1 LKVNIMLRLH
11 SLLILLAGWG
21 SVASLAS
28 KDHCQA
34 AERPPNL
41 IFILADDL
49 GYGDLGCYGQK
60 EIKTPHLDQLARA
73 GMRFTDFYAG
83 TTVCAPSRCV
93 LMTGLHTGHCI
104 VRGNAG
110 RQRPEIQD
118 LRDEDVT
125 LAEVLFAA
133 GYSTV
138 LSGKWGLGDEGS
150 AGLPTRQGF
159 RHFFGYLNQ
168 HHAHNYYPAFL
179 IRGERREPLK
189 NVVPGVGD
197 FGAGVAT
204 TKAEYAPD
212 LITADALQFLRDQ
225 ATQRVTRPFFLY
237 FAPTLPH
244 ANNEGG
250 KQGMEIPDT
259 GEYASRDWP
268 APQKGHAAMISRL
281 DADVGKLLALLKELK
296 LDENTLVIFSS
307 DNGPHAEGGNDPLF
321 NDSNGP
327 LRGKKRDLTE
337 GGIRVPFIARWPGKI
352 KAGSESAFVGG
363 FQDILPTF
371 AELAGAGQHLPQR
384 LDGLSIVPTLL
395 GEPKQREHDHLYW
408 AFYEGPAGQALR
420 QGKWKAIQQPY
431 HSPVRLYELSRDI
444 GEEHDLAAENADLV
458 RELTAKMNAA
468 NVPNERWSFPA
479 KK

>member
-1 LKVNIMLRLH
+1 MRYLLNCV
-11 SLLILLAGWG
+11 LLII
-21 SVASLAS
+21 VAALGLGRA
-28 KDHCQA
+28 DCTHA
-34 AERPPNL
+34 ADRPPNL

-49 GYGDLGCYGQK
+49 GYGDLGCYGQR
-60 EIKTPHLDQLARA
+60 EIKTPQLDQLARE

-83 TTVCAPSRCV
+83 ATVCAPSRCV
-93 LMTGLHTGHCI
+93 LMTGLHTGHCV

-110 RQRPEIQD
+110 KQRPEIQN

-125 LAEVLFAA
+125 LAEVLTAA
-133 GYSTV
+133 GYVSG
-138 LSGKWGLGDEGS
+138 LSGKWGIGDEGS

-159 RHFFGYLNQ
+159 QHFFGYLNQ

-179 IRGERREPLK
+179 IRGEKRESLK
-189 NVVPGVGD
+189 NVVPGIGD
-197 FGAGVAT
+197 FGTGVAT
-204 TKAEYAPD
+204 KKVEYAAD
-212 LITADALQFLRDQ
+212 LITADALQFVREQSKNQPDK
-225 ATQRVTRPFFLY
+225 PFFLY

-244 ANNEGG
+244 ANNEAG
-250 KQGMEIPDT
+250 KQGMEVPEL
-259 GEYASRDWP
+259 GEYENRDWP
-268 APQKGHAAMISRL
+268 APQKGHAAMVSRL
-281 DADVGKLLALLKELK
+281 DADVGRLLAILKELK

-327 LRGKKRDLTE
+327 VRGKKRDLTD

-363 FQDILPTF
+363 FQDMLPTF
-371 AELAGAGQHLPQR
+371 AELAGAKRHLPQQ

-395 GEPKQREHDHLYW
+395 GQGKQPEHDHLYW
-408 AFYEGPAGQALR
+408 AFYEGAAGQALR

-431 HSPVRLYELSRDI
+431 HSSVRLYDLSNDV
-444 GEEHDLAAENADLV
+444 GEEKNVAAEHPELV
-458 RELTAKMNAA
+458 LELTAKMNAA
-468 NVPNERWSFPA
+468 NVPNERWSFPQ

>member
-1 LKVNIMLRLH
+1 MIR
-11 SLLILLAGWG
+11 LLIIAAFFNLTSFPLP
-21 SVASLAS
+21 
-28 KDHCQA
+28 A

-60 EIKTPHLDQLARA
+60 QIKTPHLDQMARE

-83 TTVCAPSRCV
+83 ATVCAPSRCV

-110 RQRPEIQD
+110 KVKPEIQN

-125 LAEVLFAA
+125 LAEVLSKA
-133 GYSTV
+133 GYSTG
-138 LSGKWGLGDEGS
+138 LSGKWGIGDEGS

-159 RHFFGYLNQ
+159 SRFYGFLNQ

-179 IRGERREPLK
+179 IRGEGREPLK
-189 NVVPGVGD
+189 NVVPGEGD
-197 FGAGVAT
+197 FGTGVAT
-204 TKAEYAPD
+204 KKVEYASD
-212 LITADALQFLRDQ
+212 LITADALQFLKNQTTNR
-225 ATQRVTRPFFLY
+225 AIRPFFLY
-237 FAPTLPH
+237 YAPTLPH

-250 KQGMEIPDT
+250 KQGMEVPDL
-259 GEYASRDWP
+259 GEYADRDWP
-268 APQKGHAAMISRL
+268 APQKGHAAMIGRL
-281 DADVGKLLALLKELK
+281 DAGVGKLFALLKELK

-352 KAGSESAFVGG
+352 KADSESHFVGG

-371 AELAGAGQHLPQR
+371 TELAGAKENVPKN
-384 LDGLSIVPTLL
+384 LDGLSIVPTFL
-395 GEPKQREHDHLYW
+395 GQDEQSQHDHLYW
-408 AFYEGPAGQALR
+408 AFYEGAAGQALR

-431 HSPVRLYELSRDI
+431 HSPVRLYDLAIDI
-444 GEEHDLAAENADLV
+444 GEEKNVAADHQELV

-468 NVPNERWSFPA
+468 NVPNDRWSFPA
-479 KK
+479 AKAK